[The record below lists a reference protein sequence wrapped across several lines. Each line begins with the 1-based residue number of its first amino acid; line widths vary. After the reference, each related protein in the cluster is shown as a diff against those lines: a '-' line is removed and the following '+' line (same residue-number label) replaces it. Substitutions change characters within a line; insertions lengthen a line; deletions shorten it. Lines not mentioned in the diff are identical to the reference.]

1 MEPKRVLIASDHAGF
16 QLKEDLKSWLRSSGW
31 QVLDMGPDSDART
44 DYPDFADKLCVAM
57 AVDESLRGI
66 LICGSGQGMAIRA
79 NRYPHIRAALC
90 FSDEMTRLS
99 REHND
104 ANVLCVGSR
113 FTSLDDAK
121 RFWEIFSTT
130 PFEGGRHQARVN
142 KLSGPLSDNS

>member
-1 MEPKRVLIASDHAGF
+1 
-16 QLKEDLKSWLRSSGW
+16 
-31 QVLDMGPDSDART
+31 
-44 DYPDFADKLCVAM
+44 
-57 AVDESLRGI
+57 
-66 LICGSGQGMAIRA
+66 
-79 NRYPHIRAALC
+79 
-90 FSDEMTRLS
+90 MTRLS